1 MMCVAE
7 GYTPA
12 VSTLGTGC
20 TPRMLVPGSESSANM
35 VLSYPTMPGLSP
47 CAPACQCSRPLC
59 CKPVVSVLGGDR
71 MVVSGGCAPAGQAV
85 RRLMSAK
92 RILLLIPWLHP
103 SDGHAQTGPS

>member
-1 MMCVAE
+1 MCVAE

-20 TPRMLVPGSESSANM
+20 TPIMLVPGSESSANM

-47 CAPACQCSRPLC
+47 CAPACQCSMPLRR
-59 CKPVVSVLGGDR
+59 KPVVSVLGGDR
-71 MVVSGGCAPAGQAV
+71 MVVSGSHAPAGQAV
-85 RRLMSAK
+85 HRLMSAK